1 VLDIVSGFNPGATGK
16 VLIRGSD
23 VSHLSPYERAIL
35 GLGRSFQDARLFP
48 SMTVRQTIATALERH
63 VPVTD
68 PVAALVLSPAIGVSE
83 RWVDQQVTRL
93 IDLMRLGAYADKFV
107 GELSTGTRRIVDL
120 ACSLAH
126 DPDVLLLDE
135 PSSGIAQRETEALGP
150 VLLDIRDQTGA
161 ALIVIEHDMPLIT
174 GISDRLVA
182 LELGEV
188 VAIGT
193 PQEVVTNE
201 RVVEGYLGSNE
212 ATIMRS
218 GAAAP
223 TPPPRRRRAPVKAAD
238 R

>member
-1 VLDIVSGFNPGATGK
+1 
-16 VLIRGSD
+16 
-23 VSHLSPYERAIL
+23 
-35 GLGRSFQDARLFP
+35 
-48 SMTVRQTIATALERH
+48 
-63 VPVTD
+63 
-68 PVAALVLSPAIGVSE
+68 
-83 RWVDQQVTRL
+83 
-93 IDLMRLGAYADKFV
+93 MRLGAYADKFV

-161 ALIVIEHDMPLIT
+161 ALVVIEHDMPLIT

-182 LELGEV
+182 LELGQV

-201 RVVEGYLGSNE
+201 RVVEGYLGSNDT
-212 ATIMRS
+212 TIMRS
-218 GAAAP
+218 GSGSGASKP
-223 TPPPRRRRAPVKAAD
+223 KVTPARTRAKAAD